1 MDDFAVEEVNWI
13 HDFGLRIADFEL
25 PKIGDYSILVESKLN
40 SMNVTV
46 DKLDLIQQILLI
58 KDEKMLE
65 AIAQLIQTKRKSS
78 DEVDG
83 REELPT
89 AVKDSIE
96 TSQKQVENGEGIPL
110 SDVLAKYRKR
120 YHV

>member
-1 MDDFAVEEVNWI
+1 
-13 HDFGLRIADFEL
+13 
-25 PKIGDYSILVESKLN
+25 
-40 SMNVTV
+40 MNVTV

-83 REELPT
+83 WKELPT

-96 TSQKQVENGEGIPL
+96 TSQKQMENGEGIPL

-120 YHV
+120 YQA

>member
-1 MDDFAVEEVNWI
+1 M
-13 HDFGLRIADFEL
+13 
-25 PKIGDYSILVESKLN
+25 PKIGDYSIFVETKLI

-65 AIAQLIQTKRKSS
+65 AIASLIQTKRKSS

-83 REELPT
+83 WEELPNS
-89 AVKDSIE
+89 VKSSIE
-96 TSQKQVENGEGIPL
+96 IAQKQFENGEGIPL
-110 SDVLAKYRKR
+110 NEVLAKYRKR
-120 YHV
+120 YQV